1 MSSTPVLRGTTRADL
16 LAMPSVLLGFHP
28 TNSCVVMGLCG
39 ATVAFCAR
47 LEVDWFVHH
56 FDDVADQIIN
66 ASSQVEA
73 CRFVIIGYGDP
84 DLAGLAV
91 TELASVVGE
100 ARVID
105 ALVTDGR
112 STWALDAD
120 LEAHVIESTSSS
132 LEAQAVYQG
141 IRICG
146 DRGEAVAP
154 VELHNPAPRQ
164 EVEAAEA
171 LVSAMSPEE
180 GMDVLEQLAES
191 PVQLNPREA
200 CLLSVLLED
209 EDHLGALLARLSM
222 DTADRMWP
230 HLVSARQAATPQ
242 SEANILALL
251 GIASWLSGRG
261 AAQTSCLEQLARIHP
276 GHELGR
282 LLARVHRDAIPPRRW
297 DE

>member
-1 MSSTPVLRGTTRADL
+1 
-16 LAMPSVLLGFHP
+16 MPSVLLGFHP

-112 STWALDAD
+112 
-120 LEAHVIESTSSS
+120 
-132 LEAQAVYQG
+132 
-141 IRICG
+141 
-146 DRGEAVAP
+146 
-154 VELHNPAPRQ
+154 NN
-164 EVEAAEA
+164 AA
-171 LVSAMSPEE
+171 
-180 GMDVLEQLAES
+180 
-191 PVQLNPREA
+191 RA
-200 CLLSVLLED
+200 CV
-209 EDHLGALLARLSM
+209 
-222 DTADRMWP
+222 
-230 HLVSARQAATPQ
+230 
-242 SEANILALL
+242 
-251 GIASWLSGRG
+251 
-261 AAQTSCLEQLARIHP
+261 
-276 GHELGR
+276 
-282 LLARVHRDAIPPRRW
+282 
-297 DE
+297 

>member
-16 LAMPSVLLGFHP
+16 LAMPAVLLGFHP
-28 TNSCVVMGLCG
+28 THSCVVMGLSG
-39 ATVAFCAR
+39 TTVAFCAR

-66 ASSQVEA
+66 ASSQVEG

-91 TELASVVGE
+91 TELAAVVGE

-112 STWALDAD
+112 TTWALDAD
-120 LEAHVIESTSSS
+120 LEAHEIESTSSS
-132 LEAQAVYQG
+132 LEAQAVYEG

-154 VELHNPAPRQ
+154 VEFHSPPPSR
-164 EVEAAEA
+164 EVAAAEVLVAA
-171 LVSAMSPEE
+171 LPPGQAL
-180 GMDVLEQLAES
+180 DLLEQLAES
-191 PVQLNPREA
+191 PAQLNPSEA

-209 EDHLGALLARLSM
+209 EDRMGAVLARLSM
-222 DTADRMWP
+222 DTADRIWP
-230 HLVSARQAATPQ
+230 HLVSARQSATPQ
-242 SEANILALL
+242 SEANVLALL

-261 AAQTSCLEQLARIHP
+261 AAQTSCLEQLARISP
-276 GHELGR
+276 GHELGG